1 MKKVLMTFVLIAA
14 TCSSLVAFGEHPNNH
29 AEAKTPSADEQV
41 QGLEEMCEANAEAR
55 TARHAEKTLY
65 ERLGKEEGIH
75 RLTDELVRIHLQ
87 NDKVKH
93 KFEGLDPDQVADRVA
108 DFMISGMGGPAVY
121 KNRPTLPDSHRHMKL
136 TNADF
141 MAAGAD
147 MIQAMK
153 NLEYGQNEIDEVVCA
168 LVALR
173 PMVVL
178 EDEAHADSHH

>member
-1 MKKVLMTFVLIAA
+1 MKKILMTFVLIA
-14 TCSSLVAFGEHPNNH
+14 SMGFSLVAFAEHPGMKD
-29 AEAKTPSADEQV
+29 AETPSADEQV
-41 QGLEEMCEANAEAR
+41 KGLEQMCEENAEAR

-65 ERLGKEEGIH
+65 ERLGKEEGIN

-87 NDKVKH
+87 NDKIKH
-93 KFEGLDPDQVADRVA
+93 LFDGLDPDQVSKRVA

-147 MIQAMK
+147 MIQTMK

-178 EDEAHADSHH
+178 TDEVQAVSHH